1 MPLVKFSTLAGGV
14 FIEDDRDNNTGTR
27 TGNERCFRF
36 DKHGN
41 AEYAYYSDLTG
52 SNPAPRWYGSVLK
65 ERDFTFA

>member
-14 FIEDDRDNNTGTR
+14 FIEDDRDNITATR